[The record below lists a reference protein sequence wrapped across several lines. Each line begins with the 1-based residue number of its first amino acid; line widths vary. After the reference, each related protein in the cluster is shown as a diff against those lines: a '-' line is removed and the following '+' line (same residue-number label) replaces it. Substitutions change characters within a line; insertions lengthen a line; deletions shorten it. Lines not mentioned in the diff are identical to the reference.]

1 MHKPVLHDSISTTSV
16 GDQAEVLFLEQTNG
30 AAKCASF
37 LACGIENFIV
47 LFFGNAYVEES
58 TGTLLRVQQVNILGQ
73 RQNHIHGLALRRT
86 GVRLQGDA
94 QSEVSFFEIIGGFAK
109 TNLSGFNVGTFR
121 VRTDEGVWECPPAHR
136 ASSICSHHNICIQS
150 IYPFGMR
157 LLISRRLNLVYADV
171 FAKWRLLRFLQQP
184 LLLRYP
190 GWKQQMKRT
199 I

>member
-1 MHKPVLHDSISTTSV
+1 MPVYQRQASV
-16 GDQAEVLFLEQTNG
+16 IKRRSSSLNKRMGLPNVHPFWPVALKT
-30 AAKCASF
+30 ASYSSLVMRMF
-37 LACGIENFIV
+37 RNPPR
-47 LFFGNAYVEES
+47 
-58 TGTLLRVQQVNILGQ
+58 TLLGVQQVNILGQ

-86 GVRLQGDA
+86 GVRLHGDA
-94 QSEVSFFEIIGGFAK
+94 QSEVGFFEIIGGFAK
-109 TNLSGFNVGTFR
+109 ANLSGFNVGTFR

-171 FAKWRLLRFLQQP
+171 FTKWRLLRFLQQP
-184 LLLRYP
+184 LLLRRP
-190 GWKQQMKRT
+190 GSKQQMKRT